1 MPVNNDYYDN
11 MAPTQATEP
20 IADDEEQQVEGPTG
34 TLPNK
39 GIDSGMVDKV
49 DIDTSGP
56 GQISEFPNLLDEYFD
71 SYSIGDDSLPF
82 LLEKGLKLS
91 DLGISD
97 EESLG
102 WQKISTKQM
111 AVHCGDCVQF
121 MRNNMEDEIVDLTV
135 TSPPYDR
142 LRTYEG
148 FQFDFEATAREL
160 YRVTKPGGVVVW
172 VVGDAVVN
180 GSKSGT
186 SFKQSLY
193 FKEIGFN
200 IHDIMIYEKT
210 GVSYPSL
217 TRYTQIFEFMFV
229 FSKGKPKTFNPIC
242 DLPKRWPGGSW
253 GKTSRRKRD
262 GTLDTKTIKEGDGN
276 GFKMRTNV
284 WTIRNGHGFGTRDAI
299 AYQHPAT
306 FPEQLANDHII
317 TWSNPGDLVLDPL
330 AGSGTTLKMAK
341 ILGRQFIGIE
351 ISEEYCTIARKRIEM
366 IGACKDGVTAA

>member
-1 MPVNNDYYDN
+1 MPVNNDYYDK

-20 IADDEEQQVEGPTG
+20 IADEEQQVEGPTG

-39 GIDSGMVDKV
+39 GIDSVMVDKV
-49 DIDTSGP
+49 EIDTSGP

-97 EESLG
+97 QESRG
-102 WQKISTKQM
+102 WQKIPTTEM
-111 AVHCGDCVQF
+111 GVHCGDCVEF
-121 MRNNMEDEIVDLTV
+121 MRNNMEDEIVDATI
-135 TSPPYDR
+135 TSPPYDS
-142 LRTYEG
+142 LRAYNGYE
-148 FQFDFEATAREL
+148 FDFEATAREL

-180 GSKSGT
+180 GGKSGT
-186 SFKQSLY
+186 SFRQALY

-200 IHDIMIYEKT
+200 MHDIMIYEKT

-284 WTIRNGHGFGTRDAI
+284 WTIWNGHGFGTRDAI
-299 AYQHPAT
+299 AYQLPAT

-366 IGACKDGVTAA
+366 IEACKDGATAA